1 MARRSFP
8 GESGLGKSTLMNTLF
23 NTQLYPE
30 KEERNPSGETPKT
43 VDIQAIS
50 AGGNFAPWNGART
63 PWFRDRFLTV
73 SPSFELGLVR
83 YLAGTIAHS
92 RH

>member
-1 MARRSFP
+1 
-8 GESGLGKSTLMNTLF
+8 MNTLF

-50 AGGNFAPWNGART
+50 AGEQFAARSVVED
-63 PWFRDRFLTV
+63 PVVSHCRF
-73 SPSFELGLVR
+73 
-83 YLAGTIAHS
+83 
-92 RH
+92 